1 MPSNKYSLFYFLNKP
16 KNLPK
21 HKEFRLE
28 EHLGVAEMSMWTR
41 SSSEQSRH
49 SSPSEQSSRGSSVDN
64 SETVEVDCPKEV
76 GESSPERTASPP
88 EVAQRISPEQRRSRG
103 MRGVS
108 PSPFTPDFAD
118 KHVGKGGW
126 PFTGEGEEEGT
137 SADVDANVW
146 LLQ

>member
-28 EHLGVAEMSMWTR
+28 EHLGVAEMSMWTGR

-49 SSPSEQSSRGSSVDN
+49 SSPSEQSSRGSSVEN
-64 SETVEVDCPKEV
+64 SETVEVDCHKEV

-103 MRGVS
+103 IRGVS
-108 PSPFTPDFAD
+108 PLPFTLTVANKYVASP
-118 KHVGKGGW
+118 
-126 PFTGEGEEEGT
+126 TGEGNARCR
-137 SADVDANVW
+137 SFAVYSRFC
-146 LLQ
+146 